1 MRELTSPTMVREIIR
16 THGFHV
22 RKSLG
27 QNFLL
32 DANIIERIVQQ
43 ANLTEQDLVF
53 EIGPGLGV
61 LTRRLAKDAGK
72 VIAVELDNHL
82 LPILAETL
90 ADYPNAEVV
99 HGDALKMDFDR
110 LAEERTEGTFGP
122 QGKGYKLVANLPYYI
137 TTPILMHL
145 ITQGFHLDVLVVM
158 MQREVAERLQALP
171 GTKEYG
177 SLSIAVQYY
186 TIPEIVLKVPKTVF
200 YPAPDVESA
209 VIRLTRR
216 SEPPVQVTSEEGFFR
231 VVRAAFGQ
239 RRKTLLNSL
248 TGSGLASKEIW
259 QKVLVEANIDPGRR
273 GETLSLEEFATLA
286 NTFMQAKL
294 P

>member
-1 MRELTSPTMVREIIR
+1 MRELTSPTVVREIIR
-16 THGFHV
+16 SHGFQV

-32 DANIIERIVQQ
+32 DANIIDRIVRQ
-43 ANLTEQDLVF
+43 ANISNQDLVF

-61 LTRRLAKDAGK
+61 LTRRLAKEAGK
-72 VIAVELDNHL
+72 VIAVELDNRL

-90 ADYPNAEVV
+90 ADYPNAEVI
-99 HGDALKMDFDR
+99 HGDALKVDFDQ
-110 LAEERTEGTFGP
+110 AAAERTGGQFGS

-145 ITQGFHLDVLVVM
+145 ITSGFHVDLLVVM
-158 MQREVAERLQALP
+158 MQKEVAERLQASP
-171 GTKEYG
+171 GSKDYG
-177 SLSIAVQYY
+177 SLSVAVQYY
-186 TIPEIVLKVPKTVF
+186 TIPEIVVRVPKTVF

-209 VIRLTRR
+209 VIRLTKRV
-216 SEPPVQVTSEEGFFR
+216 EPPVQVTNEEDFFR

-248 TGSGLASKEIW
+248 TGSGLASKEVW
-259 QKVLVEANIDPGRR
+259 QKVLAEAGIDPGRR
-273 GETLSLEEFATLA
+273 GETLSIEEFAALA
-286 NTFMQAKL
+286 NTFCLIAR
-294 P
+294 